1 MLTGSPKRKGMM
13 KVWSG
18 SEVPGIAC
26 GRDGLKARNVVGE
39 ASDYNLQDVL
49 WEIYCSLVYNSAT
62 QSLRLARSGLGL
74 KQNCVCEGFYPYVQM
89 VWSGLP
95 LQLKSFNVLTSPGR

>member
-49 WEIYCSLVYNSAT
+49 WEIYRSLVYDSAA

-74 KQNCVCEGFYPYVQM
+74 KQNGVRKGFYPYIRTGR
-89 VWSGLP
+89 SGLP
-95 LQLKSFNVLTSPGR
+95 LQLKSFNVLTSPGG